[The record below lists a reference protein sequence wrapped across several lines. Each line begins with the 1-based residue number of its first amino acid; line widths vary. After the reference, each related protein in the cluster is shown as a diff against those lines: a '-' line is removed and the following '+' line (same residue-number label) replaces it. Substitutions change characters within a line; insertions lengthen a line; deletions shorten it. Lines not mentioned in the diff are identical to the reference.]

1 MSELKSE
8 AYLWLRSISNGL
20 GLERLATEF
29 ESRGFRR
36 TSLLKYIRLSDLD
49 VLLPLPHKCSFMAE
63 KKNHRDLTRTAEEAR
78 KS

>member
-29 ESRGFRR
+29 ESQGFRR
-36 TSLLKYIRLSDLD
+36 ISLLKYIRLSDLD
-49 VLLPLPHKCSFMAE
+49 VLLPSPHKMLIHGR
-63 KKNHRDLTRTAEEAR
+63 KKESSRPNSHG
-78 KS
+78 